1 MDKIKLVSNRSF
13 IIKLFIT
20 YMIVVTILLI
30 ILIIGLFIDYD
41 NMSQNL
47 TVMWI
52 FVAIDMCS
60 LLGILIAKFYKSYSF
75 IFYREKIEVYNKNHF
90 QFEIPTSNIKSMN
103 YYPFKWHYFITIY
116 AGSLNEGGAW
126 KIHITDYQDKKY
138 ALGFIGY
145 KDAKKL
151 QKMYPEL
158 EIMYKKKDKKSKPF

>member
-1 MDKIKLVSNRSF
+1 MDEIKLESNRYF
-13 IIKLFIT
+13 IVKLFIT

-30 ILIIGLFIDYD
+30 IMIIGLFIDYD

-47 TVMWI
+47 SVLWI
-52 FVAIDMCS
+52 FVAIEVCS
-60 LLGILIAKFYKSYSF
+60 LLGILIAKFYKSKSF
-75 IFYREKIEVYNKNHF
+75 VFYEDKIEVYNKNQF
-90 QFEIPTSNIKSMN
+90 QYKIMTSNIKTMN

-138 ALGFIGY
+138 ALGFISY

-151 QKMYPEL
+151 QKMYPKL
-158 EIMYKKKDKKSKPF
+158 EIMYKKKN